1 VSAGRMA
8 RARARAREDR
18 AAGDDGVGRRHT
30 HTHRHARVAPPL
42 FIAVLS
48 GPILACRHRY
58 GP

>member
-1 VSAGRMA
+1 MA
-8 RARARAREDR
+8 RARARASEER

-30 HTHRHARVAPPL
+30 HTYRHARVL

-48 GPILACRHRY
+48 GAILACRHRY